1 MAQLILHIGDP
12 KTGSSSIQQ
21 VLFRRKVECLTR
33 SYDYPARLSAARVAK
48 TLHGKGRFT
57 AKSTEFS
64 DLAQWATASGADVA
78 IVSAEQFS
86 MVNAATV
93 HDSFQEYLPE
103 FASSMRVIAYVRPHV
118 SRFISAYTQRTKVGQ
133 LSTDLE
139 SFLDAMIKKRSFLF
153 SDRFQAWRGFFG
165 DRFILRPM
173 SRDDLYQG
181 DVVADFLNLALDN
194 APFRILQ
201 ATEAN
206 ISLPL
211 ESLAGLRFVHK
222 ILRRNDVSPG
232 TLHWL
237 GSRINTL
244 VTTKAQGK
252 GTKVRISRAMYDRL
266 RDHCLLDAETLDR
279 EFFSRPI
286 MVSALERAAEDTTS
300 EPQLADTYH
309 FFEPGVIRTLRKYAT
324 ILAKLLAAF
333 PGVWKEQFLRDFGQ
347 TDKQGQD
354 DFPPAAEIAHVQEV
368 EEVLGKIVLLI
379 APA

>member
-48 TLHGKGRFT
+48 TLRRKSRSSDR
-57 AKSTEFS
+57 STEFS
-64 DLAQWATASGADVA
+64 VLAQWATASRADVA

-86 MVNAATV
+86 MVNAAVVRDT
-93 HDSFQEYLPE
+93 FQEYLPD
-103 FASSMRVIAYVRPHV
+103 FASSMRVIAYARPHV
-118 SRFISAYTQRTKVGQ
+118 SRFISEYTQRTKVGQ

-139 SFLDAMIKKRSFLF
+139 SFLGEMTKNKGLLF
-153 SDRFQAWRGFFG
+153 SDRFHAWRGAFG

-181 DVVADFLNLALDN
+181 DVVADFLNFALDN

-222 ILRRNDVSPG
+222 ILRKNDVSAA
-232 TLHWL
+232 TRHWL

-244 VTTKAQGK
+244 TTAKAQGK
-252 GTKVRISRAMYDRL
+252 GTKVRVSRAIYSRL

-279 EFFSRPI
+279 KFFSHPA
-286 MVSALERAAEDTTS
+286 MVSALDRAAEDTS
-300 EPQLADTYH
+300 IEHQDADARL
-309 FFEPGVIRTLRKYAT
+309 FFEPQVIRTLRADAAS
-324 ILAKLLAAF
+324 LASLLAEF
-333 PGVWKEQFLRDFGQ
+333 PGVWKDQFLRDNGQ
-347 TDKQGQD
+347 TEKHGQND
-354 DFPPAAEIAHVQEV
+354 IRSAAEVAHVYEV
-368 EEVLGKIVLLI
+368 EEMLGKIVAVI
-379 APA
+379 TPM